1 MFEVAMVYVGHNTQN
16 KLRYLDLGASK
27 FVICDMSAMSKML
40 GVGTSLVR
48 STCNQTHNVEGEGDV
63 IFSYN
68 GSMKCII
75 IVLYM
80 PRLTKNL
87 LSVGNITDTGCLVT
101 FGPSD

>member
-1 MFEVAMVYVGHNTQN
+1 MFKVVMVYVGHNTQD

-27 FVICDMSAMSKML
+27 YVTCDMSKML

-48 STCNQTHNVEGEGDV
+48 STCNQTHNVEGEGNV

-75 IVLYM
+75 LVLYI

-87 LSVGNITDTGCLVT
+87 LSVGNYTDKGCLVT